1 MTASNHPNHPNHPNQ
16 GNHAKQGTTVTSTS
30 AQVFSIEEFANS
42 FGKTLAVGG
51 NNPIPLDD
59 SATAYFV
66 KQGAIDVF
74 LAEQLN
80 DTFVSTFKHVLRAEQ
95 GRVVF
100 GVSSHSSSLHAVSRA
115 LPDTKVAELRVDE
128 LLNRCVPEEVASQ
141 IDEWTTE
148 FSASVTAQIE
158 PHPQPD
164 LILDPS
170 DAKTQLDDGLAK
182 VVSAR
187 AGKLI
192 WLKAPGLTFLHT
204 EDSLAGD
211 SGFVPLTEAAW
222 LTIEAGTQPEAVDSA
237 HLLRQ
242 GTLSTALNDFHNHV
256 LNVEQINK
264 MFLVADSVNE
274 QVELAKHR
282 RRDHKSAREDL
293 YALVNRPSSDSS
305 GSVLLATLRLIG
317 EREGINIVPPPQR
330 FWVGR
335 EPTLRAVLDAS
346 GVRARKVRLVPN
358 SRWWLGDSGTM
369 IAFSRQDKQPL
380 ALFAG
385 VGGRYHTVDVVSGR
399 KTRVNAARARNLA
412 SDAWLFYPSLP
423 ANREV
428 SGRDLLRLAGS
439 GIKQDFIKIVFAG
452 LIGALLSQ
460 VPAITIGIL
469 VSSVLPFA
477 ANSML
482 LQAMLALGGLVGVG
496 VVLKML
502 QGTALMRIEGRVET
516 RLTAALWDRLL
527 SLPTSFFRGFPA
539 GELAVR
545 MGTFLTL
552 RDQLSGVVANAS
564 LGLVFLLPTLVILFV
579 YDTALALVAMAFALL
594 ALFVT
599 TVVGV
604 RQVAPIRLRFQ
615 ATRQLSGDLVQF
627 INGMSKLRVAGAQ
640 TSAFASWART
650 YRTQHLAN
658 IAISRRNERLA
669 AFQAGMPILL
679 TAVLFLVAGGSND
692 LAVSEFLVVYAVAM
706 TFFAAA
712 SGLSRSVG
720 AIAAVLVG
728 YEQIKPILTALPE
741 GHQAKGHQ
749 ADGHQAAGNQ
759 HVGGQVQLSGGL
771 RFDRVGFRYLSD
783 GPTTI
788 NEVSLYA
795 KPGEFVAIVGA
806 SGSGKSTLMRLALG
820 LERPTSGGIY
830 FDGHDLANLDCRS
843 VRRQIGVVTQDGIL
857 QPGSILDNII
867 GMDDDL
873 TIEDAWRAARLADVD
888 GDIAEMPM
896 EMFTVVSGSTAS
908 FSGGQVQRIRI
919 AAALV
924 RNPRLVLLDEA
935 TSWLDS
941 QSQSE
946 VMKSIERLAATRVVV
961 AHRLSTI
968 RAADRI
974 YVLDAGRVVQQGTFA
989 ELVAVEGVFHQLVS
1003 RQLSSPTLIEAPK
1016 RQ

>member
-1 MTASNHPNHPNHPNQ
+1 MPASHHPNQ

-30 AQVFSIEEFANS
+30 AQIFSLEEFANA

-51 NNPIPLDD
+51 NNPIPMDD

-66 KQGAIDVF
+66 KQGAVDVF

-80 DTFVSTFKHVLRAEQ
+80 DNFVSTFKHVLRAEQ

-100 GVSSHSSSLHAVSRA
+100 GVSSHSSSLHAVSRG
-115 LPDTKVAELRVDE
+115 LPDTKVVELRVDE
-128 LLNRCVPEEVASQ
+128 LLNRCVPEEVTSQ
-141 IDEWTTE
+141 IDEWITE
-148 FSASVTAQIE
+148 FSTSVTAQIE

-164 LILDPS
+164 LILDLS
-170 DAKTQLDDGLAK
+170 DASTQLDDGLAK

-204 EDSLAGD
+204 EDSLAGA

-256 LNVEQINK
+256 LNVELINK

-317 EREGINIVPPPQR
+317 EREGINFVPPPQR

-335 EPTLRAVLDAS
+335 EPTLSAVLDAS
-346 GVRARKVRLVPN
+346 GVRARKVRLTPHC
-358 SRWWLGDSGTM
+358 RWWLGDSGTM
-369 IAFSRQDKQPL
+369 IGFSRQDKQPL

-428 SGRDLLRLAGS
+428 SGRDLLRLASS
-439 GIKQDFIKIVFAG
+439 GFKQDFIKIVFAG

-482 LQAMLALGGLVGVG
+482 LQAMLALAGLVGVG

-552 RDQLSGVVANAS
+552 RDQLSGVVASAS

-594 ALFVT
+594 TLFVT

-604 RQVAPIRLRFQ
+604 RQVAPIRLRFK

-627 INGMSKLRVAGAQ
+627 INGMSKLRVAGAE

-679 TAVLFLVAGGSND
+679 TAALFMVAGGSND

-741 GHQAKGHQ
+741 GYQSKGKQ
-749 ADGHQAAGNQ
+749 LGGNQ
-759 HVGGQVQLSGGL
+759 AEENQVEGYHHGGGQVQLSGGL
-771 RFDRVGFRYLSD
+771 RFDRVGFSYLAN
-783 GPTTI
+783 GPATI
-788 NEVSLYA
+788 DEVSFYA

-820 LERPTSGGIY
+820 LEQPTSGGIY

-843 VRRQIGVVTQDGIL
+843 VRHQIGVVTQDGIL
-857 QPGSILDNII
+857 QPGSILENII

-873 TIEDAWRAARLADVD
+873 TIEDAWHAARLADVD
-888 GDIAEMPM
+888 GDISEMPM

-946 VMKSIERLAATRVVV
+946 VMKSIERLAATRIVV

-974 YVLDAGRVVQQGTFA
+974 YVLDAGRVVQQGTFD

-1003 RQLSSPTLIEAPK
+1003 RQLSSPTAN
-1016 RQ
+1016 